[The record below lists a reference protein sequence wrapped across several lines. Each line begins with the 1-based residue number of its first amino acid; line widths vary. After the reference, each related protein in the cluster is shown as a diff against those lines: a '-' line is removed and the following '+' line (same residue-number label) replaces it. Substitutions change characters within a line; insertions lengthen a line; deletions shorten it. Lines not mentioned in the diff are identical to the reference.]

1 MSKVKQFN
9 ADLGQAG
16 WNQLLPTR
24 QAQPALVND
33 IDADYLIVGAGYA
46 GLSAARRLMQ
56 LEKSAKIVVLE
67 ARQVGEGPA
76 GRNSGF
82 MIDLP
87 HDVSSS
93 HYAGQARRDQN
104 QIRMNRTAIEFARN
118 MADSFQLPE
127 EAYRPGGKINA
138 AATEAGLHSNDSYA
152 RHLDTLGEPWRMLD
166 AAEMQSLSGTD
177 YYQGGLWTPGTA
189 LIQPAMYIRGI
200 ADGLVDAG
208 CHLFEQSAV
217 IGLSRQGDNW
227 LVTTDSGSVKAA
239 NTILAVNGLVENFG
253 YYRRRLLHFN
263 LYASMTR
270 EMSEQ
275 EVILL
280 GGDSAWAFTPADP
293 LGSTVRRINGT
304 GGHRLLIRNRC
315 TYEPELRLPQGRL
328 DRISANHDRAFYSRF
343 PMLNNVTMEYRWS
356 GRLCLS
362 RNSVGA
368 IGEVAKNLFSA
379 CCQNG
384 LGTTRGTIAGIVAA
398 EMACGVLTESLVPEF
413 IPEPLPKKLFPEP
426 LMSLGVKSYL
436 KYREWRAG
444 REF

>member
-1 MSKVKQFN
+1 MSTLTRFT

-24 QAQPALVND
+24 QAQPALANN

-46 GLSAARRLMQ
+46 GLSAARRIMQ

-93 HYAGQARRDQN
+93 HYAGQAKRDQN
-104 QIRMNRTAIEFARN
+104 QIRMNRTAIEFARD
-118 MADSFQLPE
+118 MADSFELPE
-127 EAYRPGGKINA
+127 EAYQTGGKINA
-138 AATEAGLHSNDSYA
+138 AATRAGLHSNDNYA
-152 RHLDTLGEPWRMLD
+152 RHLDTLGEPCRMLD
-166 AAEMQSLSGTD
+166 ATEMQSLTGTD

-200 ADGLVDAG
+200 ADGLVGAG

-239 NTILAVNGLVENFG
+239 NTILAVNGFIENFG

-270 EMSEQ
+270 EMSDQ
-275 EVILL
+275 EVSLL
-280 GGDSAWAFTPADP
+280 GGDPAWAFTPADP
-293 LGSTVRRINGT
+293 LGSTVRRINGS

-315 TYEPELRLPQGRL
+315 TYEPDLRLPQGRL
-328 DRISANHDRAFYSRF
+328 DRISASHDRSFYSRF
-343 PMLNNVTMEYRWS
+343 PMLNHVSMEYRWS

-368 IGEVAKNLFSA
+368 IGEIGKNLFSA

-398 EMACGVLTESLVPEF
+398 EMACGELTESLLPEF
-413 IPEPLPKKLFPEP
+413 IPEPLPMKLFPEP

-436 KYREWRAG
+436 QYREWRAG
-444 REF
+444 REL